1 MPTPP
6 SHAHARG
13 DAEVAVRPS
22 ACGLAAAVWGAA
34 GLAGLL
40 AFAVARLLGVVAE
53 GWAVP
58 WDWAHWTVAG
68 GNAVFM
74 AWSEGYRGFQ
84 LRFSP
89 RCAARV
95 KWLAHNP
102 TVVRGLLAPL
112 FVMAFFAAP
121 RGRVIGTWVLT
132 IAIVVAIVVVHALP
146 HPWRAALDIGVVIGL
161 CWGLATFAWWLPR
174 VFLARGYPVSPEVP
188 ATVQSAC

>member
-1 MPTPP
+1 METAP
-6 SHAHARG
+6 SHRCG
-13 DAEVAVRPS
+13 QDAQDADVAARPS
-22 ACGLAAAVWGAA
+22 PLGLAAAVWGAA

-40 AFAVARLLGVVAE
+40 AFAVVRLLGVIAD
-53 GWAVP
+53 GWAVH

-68 GNAVFM
+68 VNAVFM

-95 KWLAHNP
+95 KWLAYNP
-102 TVVRGLLAPL
+102 SLARGLLAPL

-132 IAIVVAIVVVHALP
+132 IFIVIAIIVVHALP

-174 VFLARGYPVSPEVP
+174 VFAAPDYPVSPEVE
-188 ATVQSAC
+188 AGQ